1 MYGNLACTAGR
12 RQAHDAGIV
21 FKRGAAVAVRER
33 DHDDL
38 WPQTEQARRKGAAS
52 GRHEKHSEQVQLDLL
67 LATAKLSYAV
77 AMAMKNGHPNGEV
90 EEGVEQYKN
99 AMRSFKKFERELIVE
114 NGGTSHDV

>member
-1 MYGNLACTAGR
+1 MTLELFLSAALPSLCVSVIMMIFSR
-12 RQAHDAGIV
+12 RQSKRDA
-21 FKRGAAVAVRER
+21 KAQLLE
-33 DHDDL
+33 DM
-38 WPQTEQARRKGAAS
+38 K
-52 GRHEKHSEQVQLDLL
+52 KNSEQVQLDLM